1 MMAPFAHPRADR
13 PGSAPASVCLE
24 EGAIVMLRNLR
35 GRPHLNGC
43 LGRVTASESG
53 PGREVRY
60 QVLLHGINE
69 TLALPP
75 EKLFVQ
81 NGMSWNLQTP
91 SLVHGEGSPVSKELL
106 CKWTSAQKE
115 NAQASKVPVE
125 HVTPLEK
132 DVPCKDAHLLRGVG
146 SSLVGA
152 VLISPRLPSNRSH
165 GPDDRDFSASSRHS
179 APQYH
184 TPSGGPV
191 ESAISPRRRW
201 GPLLHGNEEL
211 DAGFLCSSHENEVSP
226 RSRGNRFVVGHSD
239 GQVEGAARCAVST
252 WEPMQVGW
260 ACDVSRGS
268 DNGAVCTGCPEFRQL
283 RTNATLGGFEREH
296 EMNRSF
302 TPNEVLARKSQTQC
316 VDPQVPLL
324 GASAPCALSKTMS
337 INELRDR
344 ILLKAEA
351 AEPLLGVS
359 RHELLSGH
367 LPKLASPRSEQQS
380 RMCTP
385 RVLNFNREEH
395 GDRYVQM
402 PPVSAFRVEPKPYHV
417 RTALDPACG
426 ETTPE
431 AYHLRTDDAQRRKD
445 DAFSPPQA
453 YHLRSEGAQR
463 RIDAFT
469 EP

>member
-1 MMAPFAHPRADR
+1 MAPFAHPRADR

-81 NGMSWNLQTP
+81 DGMSWNLQTP
-91 SLVHGEGSPVSKELL
+91 SLVHGEGLPVSKELL

-146 SSLVGA
+146 SSLVGP

-184 TPSGGPV
+184 TLSGGPV

-239 GQVEGAARCAVST
+239 GQV
-252 WEPMQVGW
+252 
-260 ACDVSRGS
+260 
-268 DNGAVCTGCPEFRQL
+268 
-283 RTNATLGGFEREH
+283 
-296 EMNRSF
+296 
-302 TPNEVLARKSQTQC
+302 LARKSQTQC

-324 GASAPCALSKTMS
+324 GASAPCALSTTMS

-380 RMCTP
+380 RRCTP

-395 GDRYVQM
+395 GDRNVQM

-431 AYHLRTDDAQRRKD
+431 AYHLRTDNAQRRKD

-463 RIDAFT
+463 RIDAFA